1 MVLMKMKE
9 TAEAY
14 LGTSISDAVITVPA
28 SFNMSKRQATKDA
41 ATIAG
46 LNTLRVYTDSTA
58 AAIAHVLDKRTI
70 GERTVLIFD
79 LGGGHVSVSLLVF
92 EEGILEVKAT
102 AGHTH
107 VGGEDFDRR
116 IVNHFVREFMRRHKH
131 DISSNPRALC
141 RLRSACERAKRTL
154 SSATQTTIDIDSLY
168 QGIDFH
174 ISFTRARFEELCH
187 DLFRST
193 LGPIEK
199 VLRDSKTDKANVHE
213 VVLVGGSTRIP
224 RITQLVSDFFNGKEL
239 INRID
244 SDEAV
249 ASGAAIGAA
258 ILSGDT
264 SEKTQDLLLLDI
276 APFSFGIETV
286 CGELPVPLSS
296 GIETPDGIM
305 TTMVKHNTLTPTKK
319 SEIFSTHSDN
329 QCDVVIKVYEGERV
343 RTKDNTLL
351 GELKLIGIPPAPRGD
366 PQIEVTFNICA
377 NGILDVS
384 ASDKATG
391 KSNRITIA
399 NIRDCLSKEEIECM
413 VQEAERHK
421 DATAARI
428 SAKTH
433 LESYAYNLK
442 TLMDDDLASK
452 FDIADK
458 NKLEASVNGT
468 NFWIGVFPNASKKE
482 YESKQKDLECVAK

>member
-1 MVLMKMKE
+1 MVLTKMKE

-14 LGTSISDAVITVPA
+14 LGTSIFDAVIAVPA
-28 SFNMSKRQATKDA
+28 YFNMSKRQATKDA

-46 LNTLRVYTDSTA
+46 LNTLRIYTDSTA

-102 AGHTH
+102 AGDAHI
-107 VGGEDFDRR
+107 GGEDFDRR
-116 IVNHFVREFMRRHKH
+116 VVNFFIREFMRRHKH

-154 SSATQTTIDIDSLY
+154 SSATQTTIEIDSLY

-174 ISFTRARFEELCH
+174 TSLTRTRFEELCD

-199 VLRDSKTDKANVHE
+199 VLHDSKIDKSNIHE

-224 RITQLVSDFFNGKEL
+224 RITQLVSAFFNGKEL
-239 INRID
+239 INKID
-244 SDEAV
+244 SDGAV

-258 ILSGDT
+258 ILSGET
-264 SEKTQDLLLLDI
+264 SQKTQDLLLLDI
-276 APFSFGIETV
+276 APFSFGIGTV
-286 CGELPVPLSS
+286 CGELPAPLPS
-296 GIETPDGIM
+296 GLGTPGGEM

-319 SEIFSTHSDN
+319 SEIFSTYSDN
-329 QCDVVIKVYEGERV
+329 QVIRVYEGERA
-343 RTKDNTLL
+343 RTKDNNLL
-351 GELKLIGIPPAPRGD
+351 GELKLNGIPPAPRGG

-377 NGILDVS
+377 NGVLDVS
-384 ASDKATG
+384 ASEKATG

-399 NIRDCLSKEEIECM
+399 DIKDCLSKEEIEYM
-413 VQEAERHK
+413 VQEAKRHK
-421 DATAARI
+421 EAASARI
-428 SAKTH
+428 SAKTD

-452 FDIADK
+452 FDTADK
-458 NKLEASVNGT
+458 SKLEAAVNGT

-482 YESKQKDLECVAK
+482 YESKQKDLERVAK